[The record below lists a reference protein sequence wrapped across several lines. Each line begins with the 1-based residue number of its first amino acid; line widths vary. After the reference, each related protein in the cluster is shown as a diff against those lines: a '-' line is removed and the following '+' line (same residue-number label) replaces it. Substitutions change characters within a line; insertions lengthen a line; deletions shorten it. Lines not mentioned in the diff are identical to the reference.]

1 MLNEQ
6 STAPKIGEVS
16 QISEKREKAIAYAE
30 GLVKAS
36 GLEMTLEVTQ
46 NDAEG
51 LTLSLQGPESN
62 LFGGHGGQILDALQ
76 LLALNS
82 LGDNRGG
89 ERFHLTFDA
98 DDYRVRR
105 TQTLQSLAQEVAEE
119 VRNSGMEAEL
129 DPMSPL
135 ERRIVHN
142 ALTQE
147 EGIRTYSEGEEPR
160 RYIVIAPAD

>member
-1 MLNEQ
+1 MSNEQ
-6 STAPKIGEVS
+6 PKEQIGEYMGG
-16 QISEKREKAIAYAE
+16 KREKAIAYAQ
-30 GLVKAS
+30 GLAESS
-36 GLEMTLEVTQ
+36 GLELTVEVTQ
-46 NDAEG
+46 NDADG
-51 LTLSLQGPESN
+51 LTIALRGADAH
-62 LFGGHGGQILDALQ
+62 LFAGRGGQVLDTLQ

-105 TQTLQSLAQEVAEE
+105 TQTLQDLAREVAEE
-119 VRNSGMEAEL
+119 VRSSGMEAEL

-142 ALTQE
+142 ALVE
-147 EGIRTYSEGEEPR
+147 EPGIRTYSEGEEPR
-160 RYIVIAPAD
+160 RYIVIAPAE

>member
-1 MLNEQ
+1 MSNEK
-6 STAPKIGEVS
+6 P
-16 QISEKREKAIAYAE
+16 SENMSDKREKAIAYAE
-30 GLVKAS
+30 NLVAVMQEI
-36 GLEMTLEVTQ
+36 GLEMTVEVTQ

-51 LTLSLQGPESN
+51 LTLSLLGPESN
-62 LFGGHGGQILDALQ
+62 LLAGRGGQVLDALQ

-98 DDYRVRR
+98 DNYRVRR
-105 TQTLQSLAQEVAEE
+105 VQTLQSLAKEVAEE

-142 ALTQE
+142 ALVE
-147 EGIRTYSEGEEPR
+147 EPGIRTYSEGEEPK